1 MASTTVRD
9 FPSATA
15 RSARRLSTA
24 SFALVI
30 LLVAQY
36 VLGIAYNLYGATPTA
51 TSNIKPFSS
60 PLLAAHVVVGTL
72 LIVIAIYLV
81 VASIR
86 ARIPTATLIS
96 VTGLLSLVAAWI
108 TGSAFTQKG
117 TSGYSMAM
125 GALTAVALL
134 CYTALIKTRG
144 EPHSR

>member
-9 FPSATA
+9 SPSAAA
-15 RSARRLSTA
+15 RSARRLPPV

-36 VLGIAYNLYGATPTA
+36 VLGIAYNLYGAAPTA
-51 TSNIKPFSS
+51 TSTIKPFSS
-60 PLLAAHVVVGTL
+60 PLLATHVVVGTL

-96 VTGLLSLVAAWI
+96 VTGLISLIAAWI

-125 GALTAVALL
+125 GVLTAVALL
-134 CYTALIKTRG
+134 CYTALMKTRG
-144 EPHSR
+144 EPHPR